1 MEVGSVKDIKKSK
14 HREMTIAEAS
24 DYFDEHDMFEFE
36 DVKEIKD
43 IKFKLQKKKYV
54 GLDMELF
61 KKIRSKAKKLHK
73 SEDLLIKEWLMEK
86 VG

>member
-1 MEVGSVKDIKKSK
+1 MKKSRR
-14 HREMTIAEAS
+14 REMTIAEAS
-24 DYFDEHDMFEFE
+24 DYFDEHDIFEFE
-36 DVKEIKD
+36 NVKEVVD
-43 IKFKLQKKKYV
+43 IRFRLQKKKYV

-73 SEDLLIKEWLMEK
+73 SEDILIKEWLMEK

>member
-1 MEVGSVKDIKKSK
+1 MKKSK
-14 HREMTIAEAS
+14 LKEMTILEAS
-24 DYFDEHDMFEFE
+24 DYFDEHDIFEFE
-36 DVKEIKD
+36 DVREVTD

-54 GLDMELF
+54 GLDMALF

-73 SEDLLIKEWLMEK
+73 SEDLLIKEWLTEK

>member
-1 MEVGSVKDIKKSK
+1 MKKSK
-14 HREMTIAEAS
+14 YKEMTIVEAS
-24 DYFDEHDMFEFE
+24 DYFDEHDIFESE
-36 DVKEIKD
+36 DVREATD

-54 GLDMELF
+54 GLDIELF
-61 KKIRSKAKKLHK
+61 KKIKSKAKRLHK